1 MVNLD
6 TFLIVSTNLLPAKQM
21 ERLLEQEFSAAVHRI
36 ENMPPHP
43 FFTVPLKNPC
53 LFLIDCLEADIDA
66 IYTIL
71 ESLPTPV
78 PPHIRIALFNVTENN
93 LLVPMIKCYQIKGL
107 FYEDDC
113 QAAIIK
119 GIRMILDGHLWLSRR
134 ILTACIRTA
143 NHSASIITMRS
154 RALLS
159 DRELEILEHL
169 TFGESNQEIADAM
182 LISLNTVKNHL
193 YNIYK
198 KIDVPNRLH
207 ASHWAT
213 HLLNV

>member
-1 MVNLD
+1 MMNLD
-6 TFLIVSTNLLPAKQM
+6 TFLIVSPNPGPAKRLKM
-21 ERLLEQEFSAAVHRI
+21 LLEEEFSATVHRI
-36 ENMPPHP
+36 NHMPPRP
-43 FFTVPLKNPC
+43 VFSVPLNNPC

-71 ESLPTPV
+71 ETLPTPV
-78 PPHIRIALFNVTENN
+78 PSHIRIALYNVTHHNQ
-93 LLVPMIKCYQIKGL
+93 LVTMIKCYQIRGI
-107 FYEDDC
+107 FYTGDC
-113 QAAIIK
+113 RAAIVK
-119 GIRMILDGHLWLSRR
+119 GVRIILDGHLWLSRR
-134 ILTACIRTA
+134 MLTACIRTV
-143 NHSASIITMRS
+143 NHTTSMISMRS
-154 RALLS
+154 RTLLS

-169 TFGESNQEIADAM
+169 AFGESNQEIADAM

-207 ASHWAT
+207 ASRWAM